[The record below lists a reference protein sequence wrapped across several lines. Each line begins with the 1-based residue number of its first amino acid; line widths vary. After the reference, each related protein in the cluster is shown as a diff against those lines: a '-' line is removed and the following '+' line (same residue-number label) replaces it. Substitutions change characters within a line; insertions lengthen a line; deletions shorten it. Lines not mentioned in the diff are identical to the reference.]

1 MKTIEEMI
9 AEAISAIKA
18 VFESK
23 HPCVVAFS
31 GGKDS
36 SVVANLVLLAA
47 KEVKQAGG
55 NPMVVAM
62 TGSTMVENPEVDIHF
77 RVELSK
83 MKAYGDKHGFE
94 VSTHIIQPNIL
105 STWQVQVL
113 TGRSLPSFAGT
124 QAACSVE
131 LKVKPQGVY
140 RRKLFREL
148 SNQCENVPVICLGTR
163 REESAQRAARM
174 EERGES
180 ALKPVLNKD
189 GELVLSPIADWTTD
203 DVWEAIGLAANG
215 MTDSFSDFEECKRIY
230 AHSESTSCAVVAD
243 AISTGKKRGGCGAR
257 TGCFVCTMVGTD
269 KSLENMVNFD
279 PRYAYAKGLVRLN
292 KFLSATRYDWSRR
305 NLIGRSINAG
315 YLRLQPDTYHPKMV
329 RELFRYMLQLDYD
342 EACRAEK
349 DGVDPMFQILPV
361 EMIVAIDAM
370 WSLKGMAEPFAAW
383 SDYDSINSG
392 RVRYDIPEI
401 EAFKNTPL
409 PEPKYLYVGD
419 VNVETDDFDGMRDA
433 FSEALTEMSAC
444 GMGLTTTD
452 DGRVVWDID
461 SNKIFSVNSESAHL
475 IAAFELDAMLA
486 KHDSGFAAGSVTAAY
501 KWYIQ
506 YGVLNVFRPLEHGE
520 TLRHTA
526 LKDRLGLTYE
536 YDSAELLARSVSLSE
551 MSDEARSAWSKKP
564 NEESEMKII
573 PIKNVS
579 FVPNPEMGWEQAD
592 IFESLA
598 A

>member
-1 MKTIEEMI
+1 MKSIEDMI
-9 AEAISAIKA
+9 AEAILAIKA
-18 VFESK
+18 VFLGK
-23 HPCVVAFS
+23 HPVVIAFS

-47 KEVKQAGG
+47 KEVTLEGES
-55 NPMVVAM
+55 PMVVVM

-77 RVELSK
+77 RVELAK
-83 MKAYGDKHGFE
+83 MKEYGDKHGFE

-148 SNQCENVPVICLGTR
+148 GSQCKAAPVICLGTR

-174 EERGES
+174 DERGES
-180 ALKPVLNKD
+180 ALKSVLNKD

-203 DVWEAIGLAANG
+203 DVWEAIGLASNG

-243 AISTGKKRGGCGAR
+243 AISTGKKKGGCGAR
-257 TGCFVCTMVGTD
+257 TGCFVCTQSSD
-269 KSLENMVNFD
+269 KSLENMINYD
-279 PRYAYAKGLVRLN
+279 PRYAYAKGLVKFN
-292 KFLSATRYDWSRR
+292 KFLVATRYDWSRR

-315 YLRLQPDTYHPKMV
+315 FLRLQPDTYHPKMV

-342 EACRAEK
+342 EACRAEAE
-349 DGVDPMFQILPV
+349 GVAPMFRMMPI
-361 EMIVAIDAM
+361 EMIIAIDAM
-370 WSLKGMAEPFAAW
+370 WSLKGMAMPFAAW
-383 SDYDSINSG
+383 ADYDNINSG

-419 VNVETDDFDGMRDA
+419 VRTETNDFDGLRDA
-433 FSEALTEMSAC
+433 FFEAVTEMSSC
-444 GMGLTTTD
+444 GVDLVTTD

-461 SNKIFSVNSESAHL
+461 SNKIFSVDSESAQL
-475 IAAFELDAMLA
+475 IATFELDSMLA
-486 KHDSGFAAGSVTAAY
+486 KYNAGFAVGGVTAAY
-501 KWYIQ
+501 KWYVQ
-506 YGVLNVFRPLEHGE
+506 YGVLNVFRPLEHDE

-526 LKDRLGLTYE
+526 LKDRLGLSYE
-536 YDSAELLARSVSLSE
+536 YDPDELMAKAVGFDE
-551 MSDEARSAWSKKP
+551 MPEEARAVWSKKP
-564 NEESEMKII
+564 ATEADSKVIS
-573 PIKNVS
+573 IKEVS
-579 FVPNPEMGWEQAD
+579 YVPDPEMGWFQQE
-592 IFESLA
+592 IFESIA